1 MAYEELIRRAK
12 EYLAPE
18 NDDFESYYRKAAE
31 NLKADYNS
39 SLAELKKQYNKDK
52 NAAAAQSMQNL
63 RNMNQYLAAR
73 GLSRSGEGVQEQLNA
88 NISLANTLSVLADNN
103 SRQMT
108 ELAKSKNSGLLAL
121 EEKRID
127 RRDANDK
134 WLTERAFEVAK
145 AENAKAEREEDIAR
159 EAQQI
164 ADERAYQDAVRREQY
179 AYQTATREAEQA
191 YKQRSNAEA
200 REYELMKIASQR
212 EYEDAVRKYERE
224 LEAEIRA
231 EKAKA
236 DAEKAAK
243 EQEYKLEYYAR
254 QQSDKERLLAEER
267 EYEEA
272 AKARDREYNEAQKQ
286 AEQADKERLIAEERA
301 YSEKLAET
309 TAAEKE
315 KQARQAQLDKLE
327 LYRVQQADK
336 ERLIAEERAY
346 NESRKSGADTTADDD
361 AGQDGGT
368 QKDAASLSSSEKS
381 YVNSTAKS
389 ILTAA
394 TDGGKKFTTLK
405 ERGAAYELLSELEK
419 QETGAE
425 YVDAVRSSLAAV
437 GYKEPTAD
445 ERRMLAVADAAERA
459 YDEEYRK
466 TTEQLAEEKINSIA
480 AKPLAVENAVNA
492 RLEYV
497 FTHVGDIEAFYDTCD
512 LLSISRTAAY
522 KYLQKK
528 SAAEGGDKI
537 GTMKAYKAVLKD

>member
-254 QQSDKERLLAEER
+254 QQCDKERLLAEER

-272 AKARDREYNEAQKQ
+272 AKARDREYIEAQKQAEREYAVAQKQ

-301 YSEKLAET
+301 YNEKLAET

-336 ERLIAEERAY
+336 ERLIAEE
-346 NESRKSGADTTADDD
+346 N
-361 AGQDGGT
+361 
-368 QKDAASLSSSEKS
+368 AASLSSSEKS
-381 YVNSTAKS
+381 YVNGTAKS

-405 ERGAAYELLSELEK
+405 ERDAAYELLSELEK

-425 YVDAVRSSLAAV
+425 YVDAVRSSLTAV

-497 FTHVGDIEAFYDTCD
+497 FTHVGDIKAFYDTCD

-528 SAAEGGDKI
+528 SAAEGGDKS